1 MAAKGQPGYAVLL
14 ILSWG
19 GAVMAGPGDETAV
32 AATGRWHLRASHA
45 DREQMVD
52 ALKAAFAQGRLT
64 KDEFDARIGQTLASR
79 TYGELA
85 MVTVGI
91 PAARAGAQASRM
103 PPRRRVSNAAR
114 WGTSGVIIPA
124 ILAAAFAL
132 VSLPGSSGY
141 GAMAFVV
148 AFVYF
153 VFWLS
158 AGADMLWQWY
168 SAALPAERTCVRCAH
183 TAASHRAPASCAV
196 RPGPPK
202 LWRHCSCAGYVPPGL
217 SPEAADQRV
226 LSAR

>member
-1 MAAKGQPGYAVLL
+1 
-14 ILSWG
+14 
-19 GAVMAGPGDETAV
+19 MAGPGYEPTV
-32 AATGRWHLRASHA
+32 AASGRWHLRASHA

-52 ALKAAFAQGRLT
+52 TLKAAFVQGRLT
-64 KDEFDARIGQTLASR
+64 KDEFDARIGQTLAAR

-85 MVTVGI
+85 LVTVGI
-91 PAARAGAQASRM
+91 PAGRPAAEPPRE
-103 PPRRRVSNAAR
+103 PPRRRMSNAVR
-114 WGTSGVIIPA
+114 WGTSGLVTPA

-132 VSLPGSSGY
+132 SSLAGGSGY
-141 GAMAFVV
+141 GAVAFVV

-168 SAALPAERTCVRCAH
+168 NMALPTARMCVRCAH

-196 RPGPPK
+196 RRGSPK

-217 SPEAADQRV
+217 LPEAADQHV
-226 LSAR
+226 LPARSL